1 MKVSEVKSDLFLL
14 FTVFLWRKK
23 EGKKKEIINSDYFF
37 SMSFFPYTV
46 CFALLLFFEFPSF
59 FTYFD

>member
-1 MKVSEVKSDLFLL
+1 MKVSEVKSDLFML

-46 CFALLLFFEFPSF
+46 CFALLLFF
-59 FTYFD
+59 